1 LAGNGQ
7 GDLAIRVTI
16 IIGNQYRSFNGIL
29 VGKIRGLGYSLNAE
43 DQQFITRKT
52 VNHKICWVGHVH

>member
-16 IIGNQYRSFNGIL
+16 ITGNQYRSFKGIL
-29 VGKIRGLGYSLNAE
+29 AGKIRGLGYPLNAE
-43 DQQFITRKT
+43 D
-52 VNHKICWVGHVH
+52 